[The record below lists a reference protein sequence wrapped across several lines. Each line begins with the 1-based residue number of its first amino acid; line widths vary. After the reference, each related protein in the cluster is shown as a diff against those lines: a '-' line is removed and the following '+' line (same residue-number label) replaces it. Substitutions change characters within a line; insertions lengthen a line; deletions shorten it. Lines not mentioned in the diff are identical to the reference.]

1 MKLRPTIASHSTE
14 TYQAIRTILDARAM
28 SAVERVATSPARR
41 DELDSEM
48 CGELLAMRVFREE
61 GRVVC
66 LDTAVFLE
74 EDIRLVQEAAAKFGA
89 DVAGLVAPAAAK
101 LRGAPPVII
110 NLLVGIAGIGQSVG
124 QLFKDRGLAVRWEHF
139 GGRYPRCKVDFD
151 EICDAYEASGQD
163 LQSKTVL
170 KGTRCT
176 AVFIGP
182 GGVDYRLRLGV
193 MDGSPVITAYVR
205 QLNVFLTD
213 AFAALIRGELEDA
226 ALQSAAHYAG
236 LYEDGRPRASVLTNE
251 AMTLYLPILEEVK
264 QMTCAYFAEK
274 SESMC
279 ELLRSTT
286 SGRQG
291 VPSRNM
297 MMHLWRYVRKAIAR
311 ELYTERVFT
320 DAVPDAGLV
329 TVFYENS
336 IQALD
341 GLFS

>member
-1 MKLRPTIASHSTE
+1 MKLRPTIASHSTD

-41 DELDSEM
+41 DELDSEV
-48 CGELLAMRVFREE
+48 CSELVAMRVFREE
-61 GRVVC
+61 GCVVC

-89 DVAGLVAPAAAK
+89 EVAGLVAPAAAK
-101 LRGAPPVII
+101 MRGAPPGIT

-124 QLFKDRGLAVRWEHF
+124 QLFKERGLAVRWEHF

-170 KGTRCT
+170 KGTRYT

-193 MDGSPVITAYVR
+193 DGSPIITAYVR
-205 QLNVFLTD
+205 QLNAFLTD

-226 ALQSAAHYAG
+226 ELQSAAHYAG

-251 AMTLYLPILEEVK
+251 AMTVYLPILEEVK
-264 QMTCAYFAEK
+264 KMTCAYFAEK
-274 SESMC
+274 GESMC

-320 DAVPDAGLV
+320 DAVPDAGRI